1 MQKMTARIT
10 QNADGTA
17 RIWLD
22 DTELTF
28 IRSFSVES
36 RAPHQAVLTL
46 SLIVASVNQESE
58 GSHHL
63 PD

>member
-1 MQKMTARIT
+1 MQKMTARIC

-17 RIWLD
+17 RIFLD

-28 IRSFSVES
+28 VTAYKVES
-36 RAPHQAVLTL
+36 SAGDQARITV
-46 SLIVASVNQESE
+46 SLIVASVNQEQE
-58 GSHHL
+58 GSRPL